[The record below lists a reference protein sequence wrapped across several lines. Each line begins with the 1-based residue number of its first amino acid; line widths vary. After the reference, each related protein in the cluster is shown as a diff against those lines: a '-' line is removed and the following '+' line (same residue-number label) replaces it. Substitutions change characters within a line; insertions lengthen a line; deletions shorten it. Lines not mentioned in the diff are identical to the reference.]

1 MWSDEKTEEIKNKLK
16 DLSEEKYRNF
26 HSSLLPGVKN
36 ILGVRMPLIK
46 KIAREIAKDDWRGF
60 FTADDEGIYEM
71 KMLKGLSVAFAKCN
85 AEEKIQYLER
95 FIPLVDNWAICDC
108 VCGSL
113 KPKKEEEQLYFD
125 FAAAFAQ
132 KEGEYEAR
140 VGIVL
145 LMDCFFTEEWIDKSL
160 EVFKKVH
167 MGKYY
172 TDMGFAWALSMGLV
186 KFEEKTI
193 EFMENNKLSDF
204 VYNKALQ
211 KARESYRVSEDK
223 KAVYRRMQK
232 ERKQQKY

>member
-46 KIAREIAKDDWRGF
+46 KIAREIAKDDWKGF
-60 FTADDEGIYEM
+60 FEAADEGIYEM
-71 KMLKGLSVAFAKCN
+71 KMLKGLSVAFAKCS

-145 LMDCFFTEEWIDKSL
+145 LMDGFFTKEWIDKSL

-172 TDMGFAWALSMGLV
+172 TDMGVAWALSMGLV

-193 EFMENNKLSDF
+193 EFMENTALSDF

-223 KAVYRRMQK
+223 KAVYKRMQK

>member
-1 MWSDEKTEEIKNKLK
+1 M
-16 DLSEEKYRNF
+16 
-26 HSSLLPGVKN
+26 
-36 ILGVRMPLIK
+36 
-46 KIAREIAKDDWRGF
+46 
-60 FTADDEGIYEM
+60 
-71 KMLKGLSVAFAKCN
+71 
-85 AEEKIQYLER
+85 
-95 FIPLVDNWAICDC
+95 
-108 VCGSL
+108 
-113 KPKKEEEQLYFD
+113 
-125 FAAAFAQ
+125 
-132 KEGEYEAR
+132 
-140 VGIVL
+140 GIVL
-145 LMDCFFTEEWIDKSL
+145 RMDCFFTEEWIDKSL

-211 KARESYRVSEDK
+211 KARESYRVSEEK

>member
-1 MWSDEKTEEIKNKLK
+1 MWSYEKTEEIKNKLK

-46 KIAREIAKDDWRGF
+46 KIAREIAKDDWKGF
-60 FTADDEGIYEM
+60 FEAADEGIYEM

-95 FIPLVDNWAICDC
+95 FIPLVDNWAICDG
-108 VCGSL
+108 VCAAL
-113 KPKKEEEQLYFD
+113 KPKKDEGQLYFD
-125 FAAAFAQ
+125 FAVEYA
-132 KEGEYEAR
+132 KRNGEFESR

-223 KAVYRRMQK
+223 KAVYKRMQK

>member
-46 KIAREIAKDDWRGF
+46 KIAREIAKDDWKGF
-60 FTADDEGIYEM
+60 FEAADEGIYEM
-71 KMLKGLSVAFAKCN
+71 KMLKGLSVAFAKCS

-125 FAAAFAQ
+125 FATVFAQ

-145 LMDCFFTEEWIDKSL
+145 LMDCFFTEKWIDKSL
-160 EVFKKVH
+160 EAFKKVH

-172 TDMGFAWALSMGLV
+172 TDMALAWALSIGLI
-186 KFEEKTI
+186 KFEDKTL
-193 EFMENNKLSDF
+193 EFMESTALSDF

-211 KARESYRVSEDK
+211 KARESLRVSESR
-223 KAVYRRMQK
+223 KAVYKRMQK